1 MRDEFRASLM
11 AETLDNALKLP
22 VYAQAVTPS
31 PAGVR
36 LTDFPLTDKAWIADM
51 GWSMTDPGQTVAAI
65 TCTSATSGD
74 ISFRVVTTAER
85 AYREKFFDDVA
96 AAQHDD
102 VAAAQ
107 HTGPAPREVQLLV
120 GRRPGDGPS
129 VVRSGSEL
137 AVQVHLDHESGRR
150 QTAAF
155 LTQDYSRLGMC
166 PRVGRIVLTPTN
178 LVTLTA
184 YLLASGVQ
192 PCELGVREIVLSG
205 EQASSAIELWAV
217 SLWEGTRLFDRYGL
231 SEIFGGATRSARC
244 GAFHTDIHVHPEFL
258 RSDGTAAQPG
268 EMATL
273 VLTELYPF
281 TQAQPLIRYSTGDLV
296 RRVECECGLTDSFHY
311 LSRRSRAVLNQTRD
325 DVVLND
331 GIARNTWADLVL
343 HELADICRPELAN
356 AAVVVTPDNDSPEQ
370 AGVVV
375 RTMLPAPFDLQAAF
389 IAALS
394 RLPVIHTSVAFE
406 IREYIDNDRWP
417 QTPTKS

>member
-1 MRDEFRASLM
+1 MRDAFRANLVPG
-11 AETLDNALKLP
+11 TLDNALKLP
-22 VYAQAVTPS
+22 MYAQALTPS
-31 PAGVR
+31 PGGVR

-51 GWSMTDPGQTVAAI
+51 GWSTADPDPKVAAI
-65 TCTSATSGD
+65 TCSSASSGD

-85 AYREKFFDDVA
+85 AYREKFF
-96 AAQHDD
+96 DD

-137 AVQVHLDHESGRR
+137 AVQVHLDHEPGRL

-155 LTQDYSRLGMC
+155 LTQDYSRLGMR

-184 YLLASGVQ
+184 YLLSSGVQ
-192 PCELGVREIVLSG
+192 PRELGVREIVLSG
-205 EQASSAIELWAV
+205 EQASSSIELWA
-217 SLWEGTRLFDRYGL
+217 SNLWEGTRLFDRYGL

-258 RSDGTAAQPG
+258 RSDGTPAQPG

-325 DVVLND
+325 DVILND
-331 GIARNTWADLVL
+331 GIARNIWANLVL

-370 AGVVV
+370 ADVVV
-375 RTMLPAPFDLQAAF
+375 RTMLPAPLDLQASF

-406 IREYIDNDRWP
+406 IREYIDFDRWP
-417 QTPTKS
+417 RTPTKS